1 MARVEKQVPWISL
14 SVCNPF
20 DADKE
25 ILVKPSGNTARTCQ
39 KQSVW
44 WMDDDDE
51 DDDYD
56 DDDDEEEE
64 EEDEVYE

>member
-14 SVCNPF
+14 YVYNPF
-20 DADKE
+20 AADKE

-44 WMDDDDE
+44 WMDDDD
-51 DDDYD
+51 DDD
-56 DDDDEEEE
+56 DDDDE
-64 EEDEVYE
+64 DEVNE